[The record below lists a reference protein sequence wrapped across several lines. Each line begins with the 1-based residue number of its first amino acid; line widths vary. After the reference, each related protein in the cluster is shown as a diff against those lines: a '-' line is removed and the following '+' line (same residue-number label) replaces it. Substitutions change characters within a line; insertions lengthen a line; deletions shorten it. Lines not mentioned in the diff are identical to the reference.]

1 MTKKVLQRLSSY
13 MFSYTSEDIIRKKKI
28 TIVSLEEHSSAW
40 NILN

>member
-1 MTKKVLQRLSSY
+1 MTQKVLQRLSY